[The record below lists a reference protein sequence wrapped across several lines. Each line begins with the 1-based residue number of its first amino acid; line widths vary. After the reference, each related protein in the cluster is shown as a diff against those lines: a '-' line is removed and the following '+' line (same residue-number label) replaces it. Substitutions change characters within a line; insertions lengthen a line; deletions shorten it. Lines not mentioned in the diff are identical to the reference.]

1 MLVVEFEAAGC
12 DGMYVEGKR
21 EMLKI
26 KHRRSVECVVGGYR
40 VYLTVAKAVA
50 DAVTVHQA

>member
-1 MLVVEFEAAGC
+1 VLVVEFEAAGC